1 MIRATKVLGQHRWT
15 QAAADTVVLDFDDR
29 HRRRMA
35 MTGTRGLEF
44 LLDLENAV
52 ALRGGDALVLED
64 GRLIEVVAAAEPLI
78 EIRGADPLHLVRVAW
93 HLGNRHLPTQIMPKG
108 LRIRRDHVIEAMVK
122 GLGARIIEIEAPF
135 DPEGGAYASSH
146 AHAAEAHAHAHAI
159 PRMPMPKP
167 MPIPRMITIM
177 VITTTTVIT
186 ITTMATTITT
196 TNIATTIITTTIT
209 PMLMTTSE
217 PAPADAGSG
226 MNADEAAALYRL
238 MTWLSPSFP
247 VGAFSYSSGIEWAV
261 EAGDITDAA
270 SLRDWLAAMLSE
282 GSGFCDA
289 VFLAQAHRAASAQD
303 EAGLREIAELAA
315 AFVPSRERQLET
327 STQGRAFIEIARSA
341 WACDGLDGM
350 VAACGGAMV
359 YPVAVGIVSAAHAV
373 PLAPAMHAFLHAV
386 VSNWISA
393 GARLV
398 PLGQTDSQRILASLE
413 ADVAATAKRALEASL
428 DDLGSATFRADLASL
443 RHETQYTRLF
453 RS

>member
-1 MIRATKVLGQHRWT
+1 MR
-15 QAAADTVVLDFDDR
+15 
-29 HRRRMA
+29 RRRM
-35 MTGTRGLEF
+35 
-44 LLDLENAV
+44 
-52 ALRGGDALVLED
+52 
-64 GRLIEVVAAAEPLI
+64 
-78 EIRGADPLHLVRVAW
+78 
-93 HLGNRHLPTQIMPKG
+93 IM
-108 LRIRRDHVIEAMVK
+108 A
-122 GLGARIIEIEAPF
+122 
-135 DPEGGAYASSH
+135 
-146 AHAAEAHAHAHAI
+146 
-159 PRMPMPKP
+159 
-167 MPIPRMITIM
+167 T
-177 VITTTTVIT
+177 ITTVKAV
-186 ITTMATTITT
+186 TMATTITT

-217 PAPADAGSG
+217 PAAVDASRG
-226 MNADEAAALYRL
+226 MNAGEAAALYRL
-238 MTWLSPSFP
+238 MTWLSPAFP

-303 EAGLREIAELAA
+303 AAGLREIAELAA

-341 WACDGLDGM
+341 WTCDGLDGM
-350 VAACGGAMV
+350 VAACGGMV
-359 YPVAVGIVSAAHAV
+359 YPVAVGVVSAGHAV
-373 PLAPAMHAFLHAV
+373 PLEPAMHAFLHAV

-398 PLGQTDSQRILASLE
+398 PLGQTDSQRILARLE

>member
-1 MIRATKVLGQHRWT
+1 M
-15 QAAADTVVLDFDDR
+15 
-29 HRRRMA
+29 RRRL
-35 MTGTRGLEF
+35 TIT
-44 LLDLENAV
+44 
-52 ALRGGDALVLED
+52 
-64 GRLIEVVAAAEPLI
+64 
-78 EIRGADPLHLVRVAW
+78 
-93 HLGNRHLPTQIMPKG
+93 
-108 LRIRRDHVIEAMVK
+108 
-122 GLGARIIEIEAPF
+122 
-135 DPEGGAYASSH
+135 
-146 AHAAEAHAHAHAI
+146 
-159 PRMPMPKP
+159 
-167 MPIPRMITIM
+167 PRMIM
-177 VITTTTVIT
+177 AT
-186 ITTMATTITT
+186 ITTVMAIAMTATIIT

-217 PAPADAGSG
+217 PAAVDASRG
-226 MNADEAAALYRL
+226 MNAGEAAALYRL

-270 SLRDWLAAMLSE
+270 SLRDWLAAMLTE

-315 AFVPSRERQLET
+315 AFVHSRERQLET
-327 STQGRAFIEIARSA
+327 STQGRAFVEIARSA
-341 WACDGLDGM
+341 WACHGLDEM
-350 VAACGGAMV
+350 VAACGGMV
-359 YPVAVGIVSAAHAV
+359 YPVAVGVVSAGHAV
-373 PLAPAMHAFLHAV
+373 PLEPAMHAFLHAV

-398 PLGQTDSQRILASLE
+398 PLGQTDSQRILAGLE